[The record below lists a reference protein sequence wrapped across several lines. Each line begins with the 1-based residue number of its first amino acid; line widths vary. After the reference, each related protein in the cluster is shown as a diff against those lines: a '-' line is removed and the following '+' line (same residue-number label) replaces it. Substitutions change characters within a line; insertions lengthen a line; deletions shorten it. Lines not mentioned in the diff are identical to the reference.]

1 MNIHVRVFMCSYV
14 FISHKWN
21 YLGVEL
27 PGQHYVW
34 LSEELSVFQ
43 SGCTILHSYQ
53 QCMRVP
59 ISSLPRQY
67 LLWSEF
73 SAIPVKVK
81 WHLIVALIC
90 ISLLINDVEH
100 LCMHL
105 LDICISLWGNVYSNI
120 LSIFNWLSSLLGCKS
135 SLYILDTISDT
146 WISNTFLT
154 TL

>member
-1 MNIHVRVFMCSYV
+1 MNNDAMNIHVRVFMCSYV

-105 LDICISLWGNVYSNI
+105 LDICISL
-120 LSIFNWLSSLLGCKS
+120 
-135 SLYILDTISDT
+135 
-146 WISNTFLT
+146 
-154 TL
+154 